1 MPWRCIPWVAEYD
14 IEVLEFELIEDF
26 AVHDKD
32 SLYWKS
38 RDLNSS
44 NGIENDDEEEKFLED
59 EKVVK
64 RNRGDR

>member
-1 MPWRCIPWVAEYD
+1 M
-14 IEVLEFELIEDF
+14 
-26 AVHDKD
+26 
-32 SLYWKS
+32 
-38 RDLNSS
+38 DLNSS